1 MVSPNADKKCHNT
14 EQENANFSS
23 NTIFTNVA
31 KLRGGGIHRNKMTIK
46 FHMIIIIV
54 YLVLSYS
61 IV

>member
-14 EQENANFSS
+14 EQENAN
-23 NTIFTNVA
+23 IY
-31 KLRGGGIHRNKMTIK
+31 KCRQIEGGGGIHRNKMTIK

-61 IV
+61 IVW